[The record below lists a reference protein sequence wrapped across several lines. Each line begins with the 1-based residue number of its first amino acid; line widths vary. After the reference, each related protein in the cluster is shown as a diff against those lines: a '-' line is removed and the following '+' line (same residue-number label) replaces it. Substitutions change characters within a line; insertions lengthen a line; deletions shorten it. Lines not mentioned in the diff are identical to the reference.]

1 MAEALRRQIRTEDLT
16 RLSLPEGAALAAPSP
31 ADNPALR
38 EAEFFEMRHALSVE
52 PAPPTRPQPA
62 ETAPAYLDVSGL
74 WKSYGDFVALRDI
87 SLSIRKGEFVCFLGP
102 SGCGKTTLLRAIAGL
117 DLQSRG
123 AIVQGGRDISTLPAA
138 RRDYG
143 IVFQSYALFP
153 NLTIEQN
160 IAFGLENTGRPR
172 AEIAARVAELL
183 DLVGLAAQAKKY
195 PAQLSG
201 GQQQRIALARAI
213 AISPGL
219 LLLDEPLSAL
229 DAKVR
234 VHLRHEI
241 KALQRKLG
249 VTTIMVTHDQ
259 EEALA
264 MADRI
269 VVMNHGVIEQ
279 VGTPTEIYRH
289 PKTLF
294 VADFI
299 GETNQFPARVT
310 EGGAVEIGHSAF
322 LCQTDGFAAGATA
335 TAVVRPVDIIP
346 HGADLHAGM
355 AAEKPTTPQN
365 VIDAQVVEME
375 FLGMFWRTR
384 LTAPRFGDRVLVA
397 DFSVNA
403 VRHLRIEIGGAIQV
417 EIPQERLLLFPRSA

>member
-1 MAEALRRQIRTEDLT
+1 
-16 RLSLPEGAALAAPSP
+16 
-31 ADNPALR
+31 
-38 EAEFFEMRHALSVE
+38 MRHAMAVE
-52 PAPPTRPQPA
+52 PTSTSSNRAVVDDVPNVPV
-62 ETAPAYLDVSGL
+62 YLEVQNL
-74 WKSYGDFVALRDI
+74 WKAYGDFVALKDI
-87 SLSIRKGEFVCFLGP
+87 SLSIRKGEFICFLGP

-123 AIVQGGRDISTLPAA
+123 TIVQDGRNVSTLPPSK
-138 RRDYG
+138 RDYG

-153 NLTIEQN
+153 NLTIERN
-160 IAFGLENTGRPR
+160 VAFGLENAGRPK
-172 AEIAARVAELL
+172 AEIAERVAALL
-183 DLVGLAAQAKKY
+183 SLVGLSAHAKKY

-201 GQQQRIALARAI
+201 GQQQRVALARAI

-289 PKTLF
+289 PETLF

-299 GETNQFPARVT
+299 GETNRFDAQVASGT
-310 EGGAVEIGHSAF
+310 SIEIGPSEFA
-322 LCQTDGFAAGATA
+322 CTDNGFRPGSDV

-346 HGADLHAGM
+346 YSADAHAAN
-355 AAEKPTTPQN
+355 AADRPATAQN
-365 VIDAQVVEME
+365 LIDAEVQEME

-384 LTAPRFGDRVLVA
+384 LKAVRLGGRELVA

-403 VRHLRIEIGGAIQV
+403 VRRLNIEVGGAIQV
-417 EIPQERLLLFPRSA
+417 EIPQDRLLLYPKGA